1 MNPRLAELLAE
12 IEQRGVENDKSE
24 THPSRRMLNL
34 ERDTARL
41 LSIRAR
47 SGRRRRVLEVGTS
60 NGYSTIWLASAV
72 ADAGGRVVSIDRNA
86 EKQAMALEN
95 LRRAGL
101 ADSVDL
107 RLGEASAVVDELS
120 GPFDLVFFDGDRTSA
135 PEQLGLLLPKLARAV
150 LVLADNVLSHPRE
163 IARYLAA
170 VGKLEGFDHV
180 VVPIGKGLS
189 LAYRGSPGAP
199 LGTTARKVW

>member
-1 MNPRLAELLAE
+1 MNPRLAELLVE
-12 IEQRGVENDKSE
+12 IEQRGVENDERE
-24 THPSRRMLNL
+24 TDRSRRMLNL

-41 LSIRAR
+41 VSILAR
-47 SGRRRRVLEVGTS
+47 SSRARRVLEVGTS

-86 EKQAMALEN
+86 EKQAMAREN

-101 ADSVDL
+101 ADSVEL
-107 RLGEASAVVDELS
+107 RLGEASAVVQELS

-135 PEQLGLLLPKLARAV
+135 PEQLGLLLPKLAPAV
-150 LVLADNVLSHPRE
+150 LVLADNVFSHPAE
-163 IARYLAA
+163 IAQYLSA
-170 VGKLEGFDHV
+170 VTKLDGFDHV

-189 LAYRGSPGAP
+189 LSYRGSG
-199 LGTTARKVW
+199 

>member
-1 MNPRLAELLAE
+1 MNPRLPELLAK
-12 IEQRGVENDKSE
+12 IKQQGVENDKRE
-24 THPSRRMLNL
+24 TNRGRRMLNL
-34 ERDTARL
+34 EPDTARL
-41 LSIRAR
+41 LSILVRSSRAT
-47 SGRRRRVLEVGTS
+47 RVLEVGTS

-72 ADAGGRVVSIDRNA
+72 AEAGGRVISIDRNP
-86 EKQAMALEN
+86 EKQTMAREN

-101 ADSVDL
+101 IDSVDL
-107 RLGEASAVVDELS
+107 RLGEASAVVRELD

-135 PEQLGLLLPKLARAV
+135 PEQLRLLLPKLASAV
-150 LVLADNVLSHPRE
+150 LVVADNVLSHPRE

-189 LAYRGSPGAP
+189 LAYRGSPGVHLEP
-199 LGTTARKVW
+199 TAGK

>member
-1 MNPRLAELLAE
+1 MNPRLPELLAE
-12 IEQRGVENDKSE
+12 IKQQGVENDKRE
-24 THPSRRMLNL
+24 TNRGRRMLNL
-34 ERDTARL
+34 EPDTARL
-41 LSIRAR
+41 LSILVRSSRAT
-47 SGRRRRVLEVGTS
+47 RVLEVGTS

-72 ADAGGRVVSIDRNA
+72 AEAGGRVISIDRNP
-86 EKQAMALEN
+86 EKQTMAREN

-101 ADSVDL
+101 IDSVDL
-107 RLGEASAVVDELS
+107 RLGEASAVVRELD

-135 PEQLGLLLPKLARAV
+135 PEQLRLLLPKLASAV
-150 LVLADNVLSHPRE
+150 LVVADNVLSHPRE

-189 LAYRGSPGAP
+189 LAYRGSPGVHLEP
-199 LGTTARKVW
+199 TARK

>member
-1 MNPRLAELLAE
+1 MNPRLPELLAE
-12 IEQRGVENDKSE
+12 IKQQGVENDKRE
-24 THPSRRMLNL
+24 TNRGRRMLNL
-34 ERDTARL
+34 EPDTARL
-41 LSIRAR
+41 LSILVRSSRAT
-47 SGRRRRVLEVGTS
+47 RVLEIGTS

-72 ADAGGRVVSIDRNA
+72 AEAGGRVISIDRNP
-86 EKQAMALEN
+86 EKQAMAREN

-101 ADSVDL
+101 IDSVDL
-107 RLGEASAVVDELS
+107 RLGEASAVVRELD

-135 PEQLGLLLPKLARAV
+135 PEQLRLLLPKLASAV
-150 LVLADNVLSHPRE
+150 LVVADNVLSHPRE

-189 LAYRGSPGAP
+189 LAYRGSPGVRLEP
-199 LGTTARKVW
+199 TAGK

>member
-12 IEQRGVENDKSE
+12 IEQRGVENDERE
-24 THPSRRMLNL
+24 TDRSRRMLNL

-41 LSIRAR
+41 VSLLVRSSRA
-47 SGRRRRVLEVGTS
+47 RRVLEVGTS

-86 EKQAMALEN
+86 EKQAMAREN

-107 RLGEASAVVDELS
+107 RLGEASRVVQELS

-135 PEQLGLLLPKLARAV
+135 PHQLGLLLPKLAAAV
-150 LVLADNVLSHPRE
+150 LLLADNVFSHAAE
-163 IARYLAA
+163 IAEYLSA
-170 VGKLEGFDHV
+170 VTRLDGFDHV

-189 LAYRGSPGAP
+189 VAYRGS
-199 LGTTARKVW
+199 R

>member
-1 MNPRLAELLAE
+1 MNPRLPELLAE
-12 IEQRGVENDKSE
+12 IKQQGVENDKRE
-24 THPSRRMLNL
+24 TNRGRRMLNL
-34 ERDTARL
+34 EPDTARL
-41 LSIRAR
+41 LSILVRSSRAT
-47 SGRRRRVLEVGTS
+47 RVLEIGTS

-72 ADAGGRVVSIDRNA
+72 AEAGGRVISIDRNP
-86 EKQAMALEN
+86 EKQAMAREN

-101 ADSVDL
+101 IDSVDL
-107 RLGEASAVVDELS
+107 RLGEASAVVRELD

-135 PEQLGLLLPKLARAV
+135 PEQLRLLLPKLASAV
-150 LVLADNVLSHPRE
+150 LVVADNVLSHPRE

-189 LAYRGSPGAP
+189 LAHRGSPGVHLEP
-199 LGTTARKVW
+199 TARK